1 MIITLKD
8 INFYFLTFNN
18 PGRKKHME
26 EIFKDYKL
34 FEINPNIHE
43 NRSSSCASG
52 FLKILEKA
60 IEDQDRNSVFK
71 PFVMLEDDCS
81 WYREFP
87 NTLNIPENSDILYIG
102 ISNCGSNEN
111 YAYVEQV
118 YSKKIDEKI
127 SRIYNMLSLH
137 GVIVCSMEGAFILQ
151 KCMMEAY
158 FKGIIQDVFTA
169 KIQPFYNV
177 YCLNEPLVYQDMN
190 YNGHESGTKII
201 HSNNVE
207 IMPSQYLDT
216 TITTLMTSNKKVYEK
231 LQLC

>member
-1 MIITLKD
+1 MIISLKD

-18 PGRKKHME
+18 LKRKQHIE
-26 EIFKDYKL
+26 EIFKDYNL
-34 FEINPNIHE
+34 IEINPNNHE

-52 FLKILEKA
+52 FLKILERA
-60 IEDQDRNSVFK
+60 IEDQDRNSIFK

-87 NTLNIPENSDILYIG
+87 DFLNIPDNSDILYIG
-102 ISNCGSNEN
+102 ISKYGSNEK
-111 YAYVEQV
+111 YGYIEQV
-118 YSKKIDEKI
+118 YSKKINENI

-137 GVIVCSMEGAFILQ
+137 GIIVCSMEGALILQ

-158 FKGIIQDVFTA
+158 FKGIIQDIFTA

-177 YCLNEPLVYQDMN
+177 YCLNEPLVYQDIT
-190 YNGHESGTKII
+190 YDGHEFGTKII

-207 IMPSQYLDT
+207 IMPSIYIDEN
-216 TITTLMTSNKKVYEK
+216 IECIKTSNKKVDNQLK
-231 LQLC
+231 LC